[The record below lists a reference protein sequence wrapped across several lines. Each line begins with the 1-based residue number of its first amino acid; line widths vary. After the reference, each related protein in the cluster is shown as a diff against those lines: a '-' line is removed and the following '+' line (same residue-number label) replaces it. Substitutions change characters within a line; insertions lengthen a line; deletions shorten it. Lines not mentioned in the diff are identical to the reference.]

1 MKKISLAMLFT
12 ISLFVLNACTAQNV
26 AVVQP
31 TSPSTAPVAIS
42 SEITAP
48 PLDEQPQALAPKT
61 TVQKPATKTITPVKT
76 TTTKPAVAPIVAPII
91 APKNAS
97 VSIQNFAFSAPTVR
111 IKKGA
116 RVTWTNLDSAPHT
129 ATSDAGTFTSA
140 TLAKG
145 ASYSFTFN
153 TVGNFPYYC
162 KLHPS
167 MKGTIIVE

>member
-1 MKKISLAMLFT
+1 MKKISLAILFT
-12 ISLFVLNACTAQNV
+12 VSIFVLNACTAQNV

-42 SEITAP
+42 SEVTTP
-48 PLDEQPQALAPKT
+48 TPEQQPQTLAPKT
-61 TVQKPATKTITPVKT
+61 TAQKPVT
-76 TTTKPAVAPIVAPII
+76 TTTKPAVAPVVTPVI

-97 VSIQNFAFSAPTVR
+97 VSIQNFAFSTPTIK

-116 RVTWTNLDSAPHT
+116 SVTWTNLDSTPHT
-129 ATSDAGTFTSA
+129 ATSDAGSFSSA
-140 TLAKG
+140 RLAQG

-153 TVGNFPYYC
+153 TVGSFPYHC
-162 KLHPS
+162 QPHPS